1 MATRSYSSLEPTKY
15 LKLGKI
21 NLSTIQSIIVICCY
35 CLYCHSNNFESIQSS
50 FQNGSIL
57 VSLSIVGIA
66 GLFLFLAREQKLKLK
81 AWHFLV
87 VLAFFVFALNYST
100 TAHAQILEGIDG
112 AIDDVG
118 TAAGG
123 TFATTVL
130 DAVIDLIRI
139 AVFIAVAGAV
149 IAGIIFGVTQG
160 QWQAP
165 VLVVGVIIAIGLFL
179 EIMGT
184 VVFG

>member
-1 MATRSYSSLEPTKY
+1 MATQSYSSLDPTKY
-15 LKLGKI
+15 LRLGKI
-21 NLSTIQSIIVICCY
+21 NLSTIQSIIVMCCY
-35 CLYCHSNNFESIQSS
+35 GLYCYSNNFEAIQNS
-50 FQNGSIL
+50 FLSGDIL
-57 VSLSIVGIA
+57 LFLPIAGIA
-66 GLFLFLAREQKLKLK
+66 FLFLFLAKEQKFKLK
-81 AWHFLV
+81 AWHFLL
-87 VLAFFVFALNYST
+87 VLAFFTLALNYGT
-100 TAHAQILEGIDG
+100 TAHAQILDGIDG

-123 TFATTVL
+123 SFATTVL

-139 AVFIAVAGAV
+139 AIFIAVAGAV